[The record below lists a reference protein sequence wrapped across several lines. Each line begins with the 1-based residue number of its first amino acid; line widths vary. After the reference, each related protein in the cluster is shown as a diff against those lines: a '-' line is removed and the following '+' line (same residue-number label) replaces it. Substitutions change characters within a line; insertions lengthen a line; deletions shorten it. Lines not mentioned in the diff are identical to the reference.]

1 MDAISKDWC
10 KRRNVIPLLI
20 YFHCPVNTGIRPGV
34 AGLNHDVIE
43 GRVQKMHEERYSQ
56 QVSRIELSSGAGVAT
71 KPLELISIGKEGG
84 GDLLRHIIDHRI
96 NRLHAEYGTAQ
107 EPLTLG
113 LGQYEVIFS
122 ENRST

>member
-1 MDAISKDWC
+1 
-10 KRRNVIPLLI
+10 
-20 YFHCPVNTGIRPGV
+20 
-34 AGLNHDVIE
+34 
-43 GRVQKMHEERYSQ
+43 MHEERYSQ